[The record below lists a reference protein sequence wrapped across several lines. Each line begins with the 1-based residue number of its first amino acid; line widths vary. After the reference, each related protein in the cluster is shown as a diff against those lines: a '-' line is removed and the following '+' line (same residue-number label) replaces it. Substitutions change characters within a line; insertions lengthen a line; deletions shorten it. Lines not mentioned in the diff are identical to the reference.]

1 VRVATSVELP
11 LDIGSVWA
19 TLLQWERQ
27 PEWMVD
33 AASVQVLGD
42 RRAGPGTQVAVRTKL
57 FGIAALTDVLVVGEW
72 DPPRRLLMIRRGLVR
87 GRGEW
92 RLEPAADGGTRF
104 TWEEQLRL
112 PTPILGELALALYR
126 PLMRRLMQR
135 SLSNLADALR

>member
-1 VRVATSVELP
+1 VKVAASVRLP

-19 TLLQWERQ
+19 RLLQWERQ

-42 RRAGPGTQVAVRTKL
+42 RRAGPGVQVAVRTKV
-57 FGIAALTDVLVVGEW
+57 FGIAALTDVLEVGEW
-72 DPPRRLLMIRRGLVR
+72 DPPRRLVMVRRGFVR

-92 RLEPAADGGTRF
+92 RLEPAVDGGTRF
-104 TWEEQLRL
+104 TWEERLRA
-112 PTPILGELALALYR
+112 PIPILGELALAAYR

>member
-1 VRVATSVELP
+1 MRVGASVELP

-42 RRAGPGTQVAVRTKL
+42 RRAGRGVRVAVRTKV
-57 FGIAALTDVLVVGEW
+57 FGVAALTDVLEVTEW
-72 DPPRRLLMIRRGLVR
+72 DPPRRLIMVRRGFVR

-92 RLEPAADGGTRF
+92 RLEPAGERRTRF

-126 PLMRRLMQR
+126 PLIRRLMQR